1 MEPSTPAEAISELLN
16 AMSKGQYLILAEA
29 IRQLGGEMRIDAESF
44 FASAALPPPPLDVD
58 ADDGP
63 IVLRLV

>member
-16 AMSKGQYLILAEA
+16 AMSKGQYLILVEA
-29 IRQLGGEMRIDAESF
+29 IRQLGGEMRLEAGPF
-44 FASAALPPPPLDVD
+44 FAAAAVPPPRLDVD

-63 IVLRLV
+63 IILRLV